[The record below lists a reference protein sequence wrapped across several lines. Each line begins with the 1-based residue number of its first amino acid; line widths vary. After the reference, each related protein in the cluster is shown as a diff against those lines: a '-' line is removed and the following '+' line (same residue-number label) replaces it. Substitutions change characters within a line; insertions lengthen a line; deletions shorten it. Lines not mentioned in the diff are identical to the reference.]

1 MLSLMARLAQSL
13 QHKGLSMQR
22 RMLVNIN
29 FMFKKVTKN
38 FETFVESIDMNYH
51 EIYYLYQAVSSGM
64 SVPLLFRVEKANN
77 SDDDLIIHE
86 ATGTTLRLTR
96 NARSYLPKW
105 IEENLMEGMDAES
118 YYGLKCAMEK
128 D

>member
-1 MLSLMARLAQSL
+1 MG
-13 QHKGLSMQR
+13 KE
-22 RMLVNIN
+22 
-29 FMFKKVTKN
+29 FTKN

-64 SVPLLFRVEKANN
+64 SEPLLFCVEKANN

-86 ATGTTLRLTR
+86 ATDTTLRLTR
-96 NARSYLPKW
+96 KARSYLPKW

>member
-29 FMFKKVTKN
+29 FMIKNITKS
-38 FETFVESIDMNYH
+38 FETFVGSIDMNYH

-64 SVPLLFRVEKANN
+64 SVPLLFRVEQRVLLFA
-77 SDDDLIIHE
+77 
-86 ATGTTLRLTR
+86 
-96 NARSYLPKW
+96 
-105 IEENLMEGMDAES
+105 
-118 YYGLKCAMEK
+118 
-128 D
+128 

>member
-64 SVPLLFRVEKANN
+64 SAQ
-77 SDDDLIIHE
+77 
-86 ATGTTLRLTR
+86 
-96 NARSYLPKW
+96 
-105 IEENLMEGMDAES
+105 MD
-118 YYGLKCAMEK
+118 
-128 D
+128 

>member
-1 MLSLMARLAQSL
+1 MG
-13 QHKGLSMQR
+13 KE
-22 RMLVNIN
+22 
-29 FMFKKVTKN
+29 FTKS

-51 EIYYLYQAVSSGM
+51 EIYYLYQAVSNGM
-64 SVPLLFRVEKANN
+64 AVSSLFRVEKASN

-86 ATGTTLRLTR
+86 ATGTTLRLTGK
-96 NARSYLPKW
+96 ARSYLPKW

-118 YYGLKCAMEK
+118 YYGWKCAMEK